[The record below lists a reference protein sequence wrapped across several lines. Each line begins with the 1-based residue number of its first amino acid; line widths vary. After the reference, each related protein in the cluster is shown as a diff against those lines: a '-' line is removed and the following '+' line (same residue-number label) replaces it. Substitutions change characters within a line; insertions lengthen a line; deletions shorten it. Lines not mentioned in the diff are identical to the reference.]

1 VIQFLYV
8 SKGSPAE
15 VKIRRDGTTITK
27 YIIPEEIPQ
36 AKKYMFGFTMAAI
49 SGENSN
55 VLEDVI
61 AGMPAEEA
69 GMRKGDRVVALDGVE
84 IKEKGDIDAFVKNHD
99 GSSVKVTLIRDGNTI
114 VKEITPV
121 LQEMPSGYNL
131 GMDFVVK
138 NGSLF
143 ETVKHSLVFAYSTV
157 RSVAYSI
164 VWLISGQVS
173 MNQVM
178 GPVGI
183 VSTIGSVVEQSR
195 ARLSDLLINLMNI
208 TAMISIGLGATNL
221 IPFPALDGS
230 KLLLLAVEGIRKK
243 PLPPEKE
250 AFITMVGLVLL
261 VLLAIV
267 TFYNDLA
274 RIIG

>member
-1 VIQFLYV
+1 
-8 SKGSPAE
+8 
-15 VKIRRDGTTITK
+15 
-27 YIIPEEIPQ
+27 
-36 AKKYMFGFTMAAI
+36 M
-49 SGENSN
+49 
-55 VLEDVI
+55 
-61 AGMPAEEA
+61 
-69 GMRKGDRVVALDGVE
+69 
-84 IKEKGDIDAFVKNHD
+84 
-99 GSSVKVTLIRDGNTI
+99 
-114 VKEITPV
+114 KEITPV

-195 ARLSDLLINLMNI
+195 AKLSDLLINLMNI
-208 TAMISIGLGATNL
+208 TAIVSIGLGATNL
-221 IPFPALDGS
+221 IPFPALDAQA
-230 KLLLLAVEGIRKK
+230 LLLAVEGIRKK

-261 VLLAIV
+261 VLLAIGP
-267 TFYNDLA
+267 L
-274 RIIG
+274 